1 MKKSTGI
8 TLSKILW
15 LTAFQLIVFS
25 AIGQKDTLVVRNN
38 DSLVCVQKSVAIAI
52 TKDLL
57 KKDILE
63 LEVGYLRKD
72 IALHEAVIRS
82 YRSDSVLF
90 STKQRAYEDAVAQY
104 RISLANCESYAKKKD
119 KELAKFKF
127 RSAASQAF
135 LIILS
140 IFVVT
145 RL

>member
-1 MKKSTGI
+1 M
-8 TLSKILW
+8 
-15 LTAFQLIVFS
+15 
-25 AIGQKDTLVVRNN
+25 
-38 DSLVCVQKSVAIAI
+38 AIAI